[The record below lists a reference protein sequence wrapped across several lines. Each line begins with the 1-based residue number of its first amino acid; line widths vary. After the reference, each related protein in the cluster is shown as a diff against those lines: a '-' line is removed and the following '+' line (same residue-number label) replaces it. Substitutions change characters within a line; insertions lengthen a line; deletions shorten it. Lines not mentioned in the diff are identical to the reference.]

1 MGYTL
6 AGGRRCLEGGEDS
19 CERGVWVEVCCVGEV
34 FERGLRG
41 GISSR
46 SRIVACKE
54 EQIYQR

>member
-1 MGYTL
+1 M
-6 AGGRRCLEGGEDS
+6 EGGKDS
-19 CERGVWVEVCCVGEV
+19 CERGVWVEVCSVGEV
-34 FERGLRG
+34 FERGLRS